1 MRLAMKLFS
10 KLKDQRGAAFVEF
23 ALATPVLVLLAVG
36 LAEFGLGYFAKAQVA
51 AAAQTGLRYAY
62 AKGFNSTNI
71 SSAVTGSSSKLTI
84 SANPAP
90 SQFCGCVVSNAVV
103 SSSCTGTNSCAN
115 GDKPRT
121 YVSVSASA
129 TYTPLMT
136 LPGMPAS
143 YAITSTAQ
151 GRLD

>member
-1 MRLAMKLFS
+1 MKLFS
-10 KLKDQRGAAFVEF
+10 KLKDQGGAAIVEF
-23 ALATPVLVLLAVG
+23 AIAAPILAMFAVG
-36 LAEFGLGYFAKAQVA
+36 LAEFGMGYYARAQVA

-62 AKGFNSTNI
+62 ANGFNSTNI
-71 SSAVTGSSSKLTI
+71 SSAVTGSSSQLTI

-90 SQFCGCVVSNAVV
+90 SQFCGCVVSNVV
-103 SSSCTGTNSCAN
+103 VASACTGTNSCSN

-129 TYTPLMT
+129 TYTPAVT
-136 LPGMPAS
+136 LPGMPSS
-143 YAITSTAQ
+143 YALSSTAQ